1 MRKRALL
8 AAFVLLAGCGAFQ
21 DGDDEYEE
29 RLQAWQQ
36 SDHQL
41 YRWTLVSSEPVFGP
55 QTMTILVRE
64 GRPIRARSGNDKLE
78 IEGVR
83 VDTRPGTVD
92 ALIDWLI
99 RYAPD
104 AKSVNVEWASAG
116 DPSKIELDH
125 TDGIDDEVSFEV
137 VEFVPLD
144 AAS

>member
-1 MRKRALL
+1 VRKRALL

-21 DGDDEYEE
+21 DGDDEYQE
-29 RLQAWQQ
+29 RLRAWQQ

-83 VDTRPGTVD
+83 VDSRPGTVD

-99 RYAPD
+99 RYAPN
-104 AKSVNVEWASAG
+104 AKSVNVEWASVG
-116 DPSKIELDH
+116 FSSKIELDH
-125 TDGIDDEVSFEV
+125 TDAIDDEVSFEV
-137 VEFVPLD
+137 VEFVLLD
-144 AAS
+144 AAP